1 MTLHFSWQELDD
13 MADVQT
19 MHMMDTCLIAEP
31 IVTTNSYNLPV
42 ETWSWNTADEHE
54 CGFDGN
60 PSREL
65 LSQVPDSQ
73 VTVRLPIDTEITNR
87 ARLRIIERHGRAIT
101 LITFAV
107 IGQPRQ
113 GPSGLLV
120 WLTKIT
126 DGSDG

>member
-1 MTLHFSWQELDD
+1 MTLQFSAQELEDLD
-13 MADVQT
+13 VVQT

-31 IVTTNSYNLPV
+31 TVTTNVYNLP
-42 ETWSWNTADEHE
+42 EESFTWNPARKHA
-54 CGFDGN
+54 CGFDGH

-73 VTVRLPIDTEITNR
+73 AVVRLPIDTTITHR
-87 ARLRIIERHGRAIT
+87 ARVRITKRHGRTIT
-101 LITFAV
+101 PITFAV

-126 DGSDG
+126 DGSDA